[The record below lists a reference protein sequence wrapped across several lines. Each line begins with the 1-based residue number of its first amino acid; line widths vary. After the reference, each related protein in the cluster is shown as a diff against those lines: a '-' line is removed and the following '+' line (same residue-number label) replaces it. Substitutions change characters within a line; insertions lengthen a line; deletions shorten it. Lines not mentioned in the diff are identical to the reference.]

1 MIVTVT
7 LNPAVDKTCRTDR
20 VLPGEVNRLQSAM
33 EAAGGKG
40 VNVAK
45 VLRQFHLPVAVM
57 GFLGGYSGR
66 LIEDS
71 MSRMGAECRFTRI
84 RGNTRTNTNILGA
97 DGCVTELLEPGP
109 VISPKELE
117 KFEKEFEYSLET
129 GELFV
134 LSGSAP
140 EGIAPD
146 IYHRLIQKCSQ
157 EHKKVFLDTSGELL
171 REGVRAKPYLIKP
184 NRRELEYLAGR
195 GLGSREEVIAEAKK
209 LVTGGIRK
217 VVVSLGTEGLLYVDE
232 NQTLYEPAKS
242 VKTVNTVGCGDSVV
256 ASFCMSEIS
265 GEDAGTALKKAAALA
280 AANAATAENA
290 QIPMNTYL
298 NLL

>member
-7 LNPAVDKTCRTDR
+7 LNPAVDKTCRADR

-146 IYHRLIQKCSQ
+146 IYQRLIQKCRQ

-184 NRRELEYLAGR
+184 NRRELEYLADR
-195 GLGSREEVIAEAKK
+195 SLGSREEVAAEAKK

-232 NQTLYEPAKS
+232 NQTLYEPAKV

-265 GEDAGTALKKAAALA
+265 GEDAVTALKKAAALA